1 MASSKDQYRGQPR
14 QRPELTE
21 EQKKAIRLWVWG
33 EEQEDGSTHYIDTKS
48 ELAQKVGVHKSN
60 ISRWFN
66 EFPLFAEELDRQTAL
81 RNAQDDKFYQ
91 RMRARAQLVLQ
102 KNLNAPYARDSTAA
116 ALAILSRC
124 GDVDGVRVEVAQADA
139 DRVIRGGFGRSGGD
153 V

>member
-1 MASSKDQYRGQPR
+1 M
-14 QRPELTE
+14 
-21 EQKKAIRLWVWG
+21 
-33 EEQEDGSTHYIDTKS
+33 
-48 ELAQKVGVHKSN
+48 
-60 ISRWFN
+60 
-66 EFPLFAEELDRQTAL
+66 FAEELDRQTAL

-139 DRVIRGGFGRSGGD
+139 DRVVRGGFGRSGGD